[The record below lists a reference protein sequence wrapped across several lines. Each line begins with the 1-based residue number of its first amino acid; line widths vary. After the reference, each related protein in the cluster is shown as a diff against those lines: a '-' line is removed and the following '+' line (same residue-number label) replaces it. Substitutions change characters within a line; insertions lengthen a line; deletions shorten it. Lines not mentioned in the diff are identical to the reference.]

1 MQNPDIARLFDEVA
15 DLLEIQGA
23 NPFRVRAYRNAARIV
38 RDYPEPLAEVVRS
51 GKHDLTE
58 ISGIGD
64 DLAEKITAIVT
75 TGELPLRKELAA
87 QLPPG
92 LLDLLRIPGL
102 GPKRV
107 KELHDKLHVTSAADL
122 AEAVEA
128 GKVEELKGFGPKMVE
143 KIRAGLAQ
151 AERVER
157 RLLLDEAE
165 AQATGLVAYLKAGGG
180 IRDLE
185 VAGSYRRR
193 RETVGDLDVLATCAD
208 GTAVMSRFAA
218 YPDVAAVLAQGPT
231 RATVRLRGGLQV
243 DLRAVEPDAYGAALL
258 YFTGSKAH
266 NVALRQLAQEKG
278 LKLNEYG
285 LYRGE
290 RRVAA
295 ATEAEIYRALGLD
308 WIPPELR
315 EARGEI
321 ALAREHRLPALV
333 SADAIRGDL
342 QMHTT
347 ASDGQATFQV
357 MAEAARG
364 RGYAYIAITDHSKRI
379 TMARGLDPSR
389 LREQWKEID
398 EWNAANRG
406 LTILKSVELDI
417 LEDGT
422 LDLPDDVLAEADYV
436 VATMHYGLN
445 QTERQLTE
453 RLVGAAEHRWVDA
466 IGHPTGRLLGKREP
480 YPLDFDALCRAAAGA
495 GCLLELNG
503 NPERMDLPD
512 TLAAAAKGHGVR
524 FALSTDSHQP
534 GHLAFMR
541 YAVDLARRAG
551 LEAGDVLNTRPL
563 DEFRRGLKRAIEGG
577 RGR

>member
-51 GKHDLTE
+51 GTHDLTE

-143 KIRAGLAQ
+143 KIQAGLAQ

-165 AQATGLVAYLKAGGG
+165 AQATALVAYLKAGGG

-208 GTAVMSRFAA
+208 GTAVMRSEEH
-218 YPDVAAVLAQGPT
+218 T
-231 RATVRLRGGLQV
+231 SELQ
-243 DLRAVEPDAYGAALL
+243 
-258 YFTGSKAH
+258 SQS
-266 NVALRQLAQEKG
+266 N
-278 LKLNEYG
+278 
-285 LYRGE
+285 
-290 RRVAA
+290 
-295 ATEAEIYRALGLD
+295 
-308 WIPPELR
+308 
-315 EARGEI
+315 
-321 ALAREHRLPALV
+321 LV
-333 SADAIRGDL
+333 C
-342 QMHTT
+342 
-347 ASDGQATFQV
+347 
-357 MAEAARG
+357 
-364 RGYAYIAITDHSKRI
+364 
-379 TMARGLDPSR
+379 
-389 LREQWKEID
+389 
-398 EWNAANRG
+398 
-406 LTILKSVELDI
+406 
-417 LEDGT
+417 
-422 LDLPDDVLAEADYV
+422 
-436 VATMHYGLN
+436 
-445 QTERQLTE
+445 
-453 RLVGAAEHRWVDA
+453 
-466 IGHPTGRLLGKREP
+466 RLL
-480 YPLDFDALCRAAAGA
+480 
-495 GCLLELNG
+495 LEKKKN
-503 NPERMDLPD
+503 
-512 TLAAAAKGHGVR
+512 T
-524 FALSTDSHQP
+524 S
-534 GHLAFMR
+534 
-541 YAVDLARRAG
+541 
-551 LEAGDVLNTRPL
+551 DV
-563 DEFRRGLKRAIEGG
+563 I
-577 RGR
+577 

>member
-58 ISGIGD
+58 IPGIGD

-75 TGELPLRKELAA
+75 TGELPLRTELAA

-218 YPDVAAVLAQGPT
+218 YPDVAARSEEHT
-231 RATVRLRGGLQV
+231 SELQS
-243 DLRAVEPDAYGAALL
+243 PC
-258 YFTGSKAH
+258 
-266 NVALRQLAQEKG
+266 N
-278 LKLNEYG
+278 
-285 LYRGE
+285 
-290 RRVAA
+290 
-295 ATEAEIYRALGLD
+295 
-308 WIPPELR
+308 
-315 EARGEI
+315 
-321 ALAREHRLPALV
+321 LV
-333 SADAIRGDL
+333 C
-342 QMHTT
+342 
-347 ASDGQATFQV
+347 
-357 MAEAARG
+357 
-364 RGYAYIAITDHSKRI
+364 
-379 TMARGLDPSR
+379 
-389 LREQWKEID
+389 
-398 EWNAANRG
+398 
-406 LTILKSVELDI
+406 
-417 LEDGT
+417 
-422 LDLPDDVLAEADYV
+422 
-436 VATMHYGLN
+436 
-445 QTERQLTE
+445 
-453 RLVGAAEHRWVDA
+453 
-466 IGHPTGRLLGKREP
+466 RLL
-480 YPLDFDALCRAAAGA
+480 
-495 GCLLELNG
+495 LEKKKKKNVSTS
-503 NPERMDLPD
+503 NKD
-512 TLAAAAKGHGVR
+512 TYTIA
-524 FALSTDSHQP
+524 S
-534 GHLAFMR
+534 
-541 YAVDLARRAG
+541 Y
-551 LEAGDVLNTRPL
+551 
-563 DEFRRGLKRAIEGG
+563 
-577 RGR
+577 